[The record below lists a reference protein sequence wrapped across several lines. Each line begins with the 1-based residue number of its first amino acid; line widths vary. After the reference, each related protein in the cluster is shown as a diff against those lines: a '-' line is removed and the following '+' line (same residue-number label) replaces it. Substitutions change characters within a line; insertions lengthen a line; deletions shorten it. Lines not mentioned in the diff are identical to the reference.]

1 MKTRIEVREYLIAH
15 GHSPR
20 GTGAWAFRMRLANGE
35 PISSDRGD
43 AATGWHAAGWHDGIY
58 WVNGSYTT
66 AKAAAL
72 REGRRLGAAVVS
84 VGS

>member
-1 MKTRIEVREYLIAH
+1 MKTRIETREYVIAH

-20 GTGAWAFRMRLANGE
+20 GRGAWAFRMRLPNGQ
-35 PISSDRGD
+35 PVDDYCGD
-43 AATGWHAAGWHDGIY
+43 SAAGWHDGIY

-72 REGRRLGAAVVS
+72 REGRRLGAAVVA

>member
-1 MKTRIEVREYLIAH
+1 MDEMNTRIETREYVIAH

-20 GTGAWAFRMRLANGE
+20 GRGAWAFRMRLANGH
-35 PISSDRGD
+35 PVDLYRRD
-43 AATGWHAAGWHDGIY
+43 LRPGWRDGIY

>member
-1 MKTRIEVREYLIAH
+1 MDAMNTRIETREYVIAH

-20 GTGAWAFRMRLANGE
+20 GRGMWAFRMRLANGQPASVE
-35 PISSDRGD
+35 
-43 AATGWHAAGWHDGIY
+43 ATTGWHDGIY
-58 WVNGSYTT
+58 WINGSYTT

>member
-1 MKTRIEVREYLIAH
+1 MKTRIEVREYVVAH

-20 GTGAWAFRMRLANGE
+20 GRGLWAFRMRLPNGQPVE
-35 PISSDRGD
+35 GHIGD
-43 AATGWHAAGWHDGIY
+43 PVVGWHHGSY
-58 WVNGSYTT
+58 WVNGSYTD

-72 REGRRLGAAVVS
+72 REGQRLGAAVVA

>member
-1 MKTRIEVREYLIAH
+1 MKPRIEVREYVIAH

-20 GTGAWAFRMRLANGE
+20 GRGLWAFRMRLPDGQPVE
-35 PISSDRGD
+35 EHGGQ
-43 AATGWHAAGWHDGIY
+43 TAGWHDGIY
-58 WVNGSYTT
+58 WFNGSYAD

>member
-1 MKTRIEVREYLIAH
+1 MKTRIEVREFLIAH

-20 GTGAWAFRMRLANGE
+20 GNGAWAFRMRLANGR
-35 PISSDRGD
+35 PVSGDRSDAG
-43 AATGWHAAGWHDGIY
+43 TGWQDGIY

-66 AKAAAL
+66 AKLAAL

>member
-1 MKTRIEVREYLIAH
+1 MKTRIETREYLAAH
-15 GHSPR
+15 GRAPR
-20 GTGAWAFRMRLANGE
+20 GLGPWAFRMRLANGH
-35 PISSDRGD
+35 PVGLYRDCS
-43 AATGWHAAGWHDGIY
+43 TAGWRDGIY

-72 REGRRLGAAVVS
+72 REGRRRGAAVVS

>member
-1 MKTRIEVREYLIAH
+1 MKTPIETREYVIAH
-15 GHSPR
+15 GRAPR
-20 GTGAWAFRMRLANGE
+20 GYGNWAFTMRLANGE
-35 PISSDRGD
+35 R
-43 AATGWHAAGWHDGIY
+43 AAGHRSEGPTGWHDGIY

>member
-1 MKTRIEVREYLIAH
+1 MKTRIETREYVIAH

-20 GTGAWAFRMRLANGE
+20 GRGMWAFRMRLANGQ
-35 PISSDRGD
+35 PTSGDRGD
-43 AATGWHAAGWHDGIY
+43 ATTGWHDGIY
-58 WVNGSYTT
+58 WINGSYTT
-66 AKAAAL
+66 AKSAAL

>member
-1 MKTRIEVREYLIAH
+1 MKTRIETREYVIAH
-15 GHSPR
+15 CHSPR
-20 GTGAWAFRMRLANGE
+20 GRGMWAFRMRLPNGQ
-35 PISSDRGD
+35 PVDDCNGD
-43 AATGWHAAGWHDGIY
+43 SNAGWHDGIY
-58 WVNGSYTT
+58 WINGSYTT

>member
-1 MKTRIEVREYLIAH
+1 VKTRIEVREYVIAH

-20 GTGAWAFRMRLANGE
+20 GRGMWAFRMRLPNGQ
-35 PISSDRGD
+35 PVDDYCGD
-43 AATGWHAAGWHDGIY
+43 STAGWHDGIY
-58 WVNGSYTT
+58 WVNGSYAT

>member
-1 MKTRIEVREYLIAH
+1 MDAMNTRIETREYVIAH

-20 GTGAWAFRMRLANGE
+20 GRGAWAFRMRLANGH
-35 PISSDRGD
+35 PVDLYRRD
-43 AATGWHAAGWHDGIY
+43 LTAGWRDGIY

>member
-1 MKTRIEVREYLIAH
+1 MKTRIEVREYVITH

-20 GTGAWAFRMRLANGE
+20 GRGLWAFRMRLANGQ
-35 PISSDRGD
+35 PVDDYCGD
-43 AATGWHAAGWHDGIY
+43 SNAGWHDGIY

-72 REGRRLGAAVVS
+72 REGRRRGAAVVS

>member
-1 MKTRIEVREYLIAH
+1 MKTRIETREYVIAH
-15 GHSPR
+15 CHSPR
-20 GTGAWAFRMRLANGE
+20 GHGTWAFRMRLSNGQ
-35 PISSDRGD
+35 PVIGDRGD
-43 AATGWHAAGWHDGIY
+43 ATTGWHDGIY

>member
-1 MKTRIEVREYLIAH
+1 MKPRIEVREYVIAH

-20 GTGAWAFRMRLANGE
+20 GRGLWAFRMRLPDGQPVE
-35 PISSDRGD
+35 DYCGD
-43 AATGWHAAGWHDGIY
+43 PMAGWHDGIY
-58 WVNGSYTT
+58 WFNGSYTD

-72 REGRRLGAAVVS
+72 REGRRLGAAVVA

>member
-1 MKTRIEVREYLIAH
+1 MKTRIETREYVIAR
-15 GHSPR
+15 GRSPR
-20 GTGAWAFRMRLANGE
+20 GYGNWAFRMRLASGQPVNG
-35 PISSDRGD
+35 DRGD
-43 AATGWHAAGWHDGIY
+43 ATTGWHDGIY

>member
-1 MKTRIEVREYLIAH
+1 
-15 GHSPR
+15 
-20 GTGAWAFRMRLANGE
+20 MRLANGQ
-35 PISSDRGD
+35 PVDDYCGD
-43 AATGWHAAGWHDGIY
+43 SNAGWHDGIY

-72 REGRRLGAAVVS
+72 REGRRRGAAVVS